1 MSDLAEFLRMGM
13 RDRFVAIFN
22 KLVRLEERLATLED
36 WHTLLEE
43 GAEQLIKDQGR
54 REGLEDVKGG

>member
-22 KLVRLEERLATLED
+22 KLVRLEERLA
-36 WHTLLEE
+36 
-43 GAEQLIKDQGR
+43 A
-54 REGLEDVKGG
+54 LEDVKGA